1 MEVVRQWVAKADN
14 DLKNAVHTLLMG
26 EDCPLDTVCF
36 HAEQCAEK
44 YLKAL
49 LAFQGIDFPKTHD
62 LGELVALLPDKDRF
76 PLSVDDCERLTDY
89 AIVTRYPGDWGTI
102 DRQDAE
108 QAVTLAK
115 QVRDA
120 IRGLLPREV
129 FE

>member
-1 MEVVRQWVAKADN
+1 
-14 DLKNAVHTLLMG
+14 
-26 EDCPLDTVCF
+26 
-36 HAEQCAEK
+36 
-44 YLKAL
+44 
-49 LAFQGIDFPKTHD
+49 
-62 LGELVALLPDKDRF
+62 
-76 PLSVDDCERLTDY
+76 LTDY